1 MRNIQNI
8 NDKEKTKVYL
18 EIEEDENDLIYLDF
32 ERMIKSLIKGIP
44 VILLCTMICGG
55 LMFGFLKSKDR
66 TVYTS
71 SGAIMV
77 NPITNDTNTGTF
89 DVEEGV
95 YDFDSKK
102 TSISVTSINNIG
114 SMMQPDEVY
123 MAMEQDL
130 DMPLSEIKSS
140 VTISST
146 KDSPFIE
153 LSVESDTPEKA
164 KELADAGIDAL
175 VNQIGSYET
184 LSVDI
189 VRKPQR
195 NDTPKLNPKKKKVLL
210 AAAAGFIL
218 SCACIVLKVLLTPRI
233 TSKAMAEE
241 VFGIPVFCQIPDLDK
256 LKG

>member
-1 MRNIQNI
+1 MRNIQNTS
-8 NDKEKTKVYL
+8 DKEKTKVYL
-18 EIEEDENDLIYLDF
+18 EIEDDENDLIYLDF

-55 LMFGFLKSKDR
+55 LAFGFLKSKDR

-89 DVEEGV
+89 DIEEGV

-102 TSISVTSINNIG
+102 TSISATNVNNIG
-114 SMMQPDEVY
+114 SMMPDEVY
-123 MAMEQDL
+123 MTMEQNL
-130 DMPLSEIKSS
+130 DIPLSEIKSS

-146 KDSPFIE
+146 NDNPFIE

-189 VRKPQR
+189 VRKPQL